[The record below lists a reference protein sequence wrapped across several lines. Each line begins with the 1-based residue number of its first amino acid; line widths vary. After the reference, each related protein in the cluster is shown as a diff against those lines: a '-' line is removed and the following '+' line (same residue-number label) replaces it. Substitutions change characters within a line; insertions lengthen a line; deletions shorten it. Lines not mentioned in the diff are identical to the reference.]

1 MSALK
6 DESIELLL
14 EVEEKL
20 TELLH
25 MTAQEDHARYNRLAL
40 LIVRTR
46 EIRGAWATRWQRL
59 EGLLLAQDLEER
71 RSRSGARDLP

>member
-1 MSALK
+1 MSILK

-14 EVEEKL
+14 ELEEKL

-25 MTAQEDHARYNRLAL
+25 TTSRDDHARYNRLAH

-46 EIRGAWATRWQRL
+46 VIRQGWGTRWQRL
-59 EGLLLAQDLEER
+59 EGALLAHDLAER
-71 RSRSGARDLP
+71 AGRRNVP